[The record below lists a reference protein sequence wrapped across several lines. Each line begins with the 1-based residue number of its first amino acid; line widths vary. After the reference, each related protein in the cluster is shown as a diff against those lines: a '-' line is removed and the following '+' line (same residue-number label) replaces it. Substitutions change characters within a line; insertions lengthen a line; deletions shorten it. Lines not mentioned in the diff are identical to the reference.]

1 MNQVRINLTLDKT
14 VWEIFASI
22 APKRK
27 KSMIINDL
35 LKGEIEKIRR
45 EQEERSL
52 AAAFLDAA
60 KDPERQAAI
69 QEWDSLDLEDWEER
83 S

>member
-1 MNQVRINLTLDKT
+1 MNQVRVNLTLDKT
-14 VWEIFASI
+14 VWEIFASMT
-22 APKRK
+22 PKRK
-27 KSMIINDL
+27 KSTIINDL

-45 EQEERSL
+45 EQEEL
-52 AAAFLDAA
+52 ALSAAFRDAA

-69 QEWDSLDLEDWEER
+69 QEWDSLDLEDWEEK